1 MKQYE
6 FLPLGVVNEP
16 YRQAIQSKID
26 SVLDKGW
33 YLNGEFGKQVEA
45 QLSSLTKMPWAV
57 ACSNGLDALRLIFR
71 GYKELGVMR
80 DGDEVIVQANTYI
93 ASVLAISDNGL
104 RPVLVDADIDTLNMD
119 FSKIEERITE
129 RTRAIM
135 VVHLYG
141 APCWSDSL
149 AGIARKHNLKIVE
162 DNAQA
167 IGATTTCRG
176 LNGTGI
182 TGGLGDAAA
191 FSFYPTKNVGAMGDA
206 GAVTTND
213 EALAD
218 AVRAIANYGSDRR
231 YHNIYQGLNC
241 RMDELQAAVLS
252 VKLQHLADISGAR
265 RRNAAVYDREIANP
279 LLRKPKKLP
288 GNVWHQY
295 VVLVANGRRDEFRK
309 FLSDNGVPTD
319 VHYAVPPH
327 LQPCY
332 AGLANSALPVAERI
346 AAECVS
352 IPIAEHLSET
362 DISEISEIINVF
374 R

>member
-57 ACSNGLDALRLIFR
+57 TCSNGLDALRLIFR
-71 GYKELGVMR
+71 AYKELGVMR

-252 VKLQHLADISGAR
+252 VKLQHLADISDTR

-295 VVLVANGRRDEFRK
+295 VVLVADGRRDEFRK

-332 AGLANSALPVAERI
+332 AGLADRALPAAERI

>member
-1 MKQYE
+1 M
-6 FLPLGVVNEP
+6 
-16 YRQAIQSKID
+16 
-26 SVLDKGW
+26 
-33 YLNGEFGKQVEA
+33 
-45 QLSSLTKMPWAV
+45 SSLTKMPWAV

-80 DGDEVIVQANTYI
+80 DGDEVIVQGNTYI

-119 FSKIEERITE
+119 FSKIEEHITE

-135 VVHLYG
+135 VVH
-141 APCWSDSL
+141 
-149 AGIARKHNLKIVE
+149 
-162 DNAQA
+162 
-167 IGATTTCRG
+167 
-176 LNGTGI
+176 
-182 TGGLGDAAA
+182 
-191 FSFYPTKNVGAMGDA
+191 PTKNVGAMGDA

-213 EALAD
+213 KALAD

-265 RRNAAVYDREIANP
+265 RRNAAVYDREIVNP
-279 LLRKPKKLP
+279 LLRKPKMLS

-295 VVLVANGRRDEFRK
+295 VVLVADGRRDEFRK

-332 AGLANSALPVAERI
+332 AGLADSALPVAERI

-352 IPIAEHLSET
+352 IPIAEHLTET

>member
-1 MKQYE
+1 
-6 FLPLGVVNEP
+6 
-16 YRQAIQSKID
+16 
-26 SVLDKGW
+26 
-33 YLNGEFGKQVEA
+33 
-45 QLSSLTKMPWAV
+45 
-57 ACSNGLDALRLIFR
+57 
-71 GYKELGVMR
+71 
-80 DGDEVIVQANTYI
+80 
-93 ASVLAISDNGL
+93 
-104 RPVLVDADIDTLNMD
+104 
-119 FSKIEERITE
+119 
-129 RTRAIM
+129 
-135 VVHLYG
+135 
-141 APCWSDSL
+141 
-149 AGIARKHNLKIVE
+149 
-162 DNAQA
+162 
-167 IGATTTCRG
+167 
-176 LNGTGI
+176 
-182 TGGLGDAAA
+182 
-191 FSFYPTKNVGAMGDA
+191 MGDA

-279 LLRKPKKLP
+279 LLRKPKMLP

-295 VVLVANGRRDEFRK
+295 VVLVADGRRDEFRK

-332 AGLANSALPVAERI
+332 AGLADSALPVAERI

>member
-1 MKQYE
+1 MNILAFESSCDETAVAVVRDGRQVLSDAILSQADMHALYG
-6 FLPLGVVNEP
+6 GVVPEIAS
-16 YRQAIQSKID
+16 RKHVQAIAALS
-26 SVLDKGW
+26 DK
-33 YLNGEFGKQVEA
+33 
-45 QLSSLTKMPWAV
+45 
-57 ACSNGLDALRLIFR
+57 
-71 GYKELGVMR
+71 
-80 DGDEVIVQANTYI
+80 
-93 ASVLAISDNGL
+93 
-104 RPVLVDADIDTLNMD
+104 
-119 FSKIEERITE
+119 
-129 RTRAIM
+129 
-135 VVHLYG
+135 
-141 APCWSDSL
+141 
-149 AGIARKHNLKIVE
+149 
-162 DNAQA
+162 
-167 IGATTTCRG
+167 
-176 LNGTGI
+176 
-182 TGGLGDAAA
+182 
-191 FSFYPTKNVGAMGDA
+191 
-206 GAVTTND
+206 
-213 EALAD
+213 ALAD

-265 RRNAAVYDREIANP
+265 RRNAAVYDREIVNP

-295 VVLVANGRRDEFRK
+295 VVLVADGRRDEFRK

-352 IPIAEHLSET
+352 IPIAEHLTET
-362 DISEISEIINVF
+362 DISDISEIINVF